1 MFLTKRQYSNK
12 TYIIKG
18 LFTAILLSAFIY
30 LNYFQFDYKILN
42 TLIGF
47 IGIYF
52 LLTIPKKSLFITG
65 FFTGLLWFYWIAIS
79 LKYYDLF
86 YLAPLLLIFIALFY
100 GICFYLFA
108 IIDKLIFRIFAIFI
122 FTFLQP
128 FGFNW
133 FKLELIFINSY
144 FDVKQEAFILI
155 LVSIYLLIKLK
166 KHKFLFLIPLLF
178 ILNFEKGIYI
188 DKPNSNIYMAQMNI
202 NQELKWQKSYQNVL
216 FEKNFQEI
224 YNAIDLKK
232 DLVILPE
239 TAFTTPLNLDENI
252 LNILKELSYK
262 IDIYTGALFVENGN
276 FYNASYFISNAQ
288 VQIAKKVVLVPF
300 GEEIP
305 LPKFFVD
312 IINEFFFN
320 GASDYAK
327 ASSPTDFI
335 IKNEKFRN
343 AICYEATTDKIF
355 ENLDDTRYMIAISN
369 NAWFTPSIQSNL
381 QNMLLKYYSKKYNI
395 TIYHVVNG
403 TKNKIFRP

>member
-18 LFTAILLSAFIY
+18 LFTAILLSGFIY
-30 LNYFQFDYKILN
+30 LNYFQIDYKIVN

-47 IGIYF
+47 IGFYF
-52 LLTIPKKSLFITG
+52 LLTIPKKSLFVAG
-65 FFTGLLWFYWIAIS
+65 FFTGILWFYWIAIS

-86 YLAPLLLIFIALFY
+86 YLAPILLIFIGLFY
-100 GICFYLFA
+100 GMCFYLFG

-133 FKLELIFINSY
+133 FKFELIFINSY
-144 FDVKQEAFILI
+144 FNTHKEAFMLILI
-155 LVSIYLLIKLK
+155 SIYLLIKLK

-178 ILNFEKGIYI
+178 ILNFEKGLFI

-202 NQELKWQKSYQNVL
+202 NQELKWEKNYQNRL

-232 DLVILPE
+232 DLIILPE

-262 IDIYTGALFVENGN
+262 INIYTGALFVEDGKY
-276 FYNASYFISNAQ
+276 YNASYYISNAQ

-312 IINEFFFN
+312 IINNIFFN
-320 GASDYAK
+320 GASDYSK
-327 ASSPTDFI
+327 ASSPTDFT
-335 IKNEKFRN
+335 IKGEKFRN

-355 ENLDDTRYMIAISN
+355 ENLQDTRYMIAISN
-369 NAWFTPSIQSNL
+369 NAWFSPSIQANL
-381 QNMLLKYYSKKYNI
+381 QNMLFKYYSKKYNI

-403 TKNKIFRP
+403 SENKIFRP